1 MSLASGE
8 TLPSHA
14 DGLPQGLWGTG
25 LCWAPWPGGPGDTA
39 VLQLRD
45 SRKTEAGGEGELHS
59 MSEACVWAHWPGF
72 AVGDLDHWH
81 CGVFSG
87 QHVVQCRLELTKAQI
102 VVAWEECVQAIGWLK
117 ARLAD
122 IAIYIWGRWSV
133 TTHSCMYTLQHILQH
148 LHVASPGCLEG
159 MCLLRVVYLL
169 PLPGEALKFSL
180 F

>member
-1 MSLASGE
+1 MERANCTACLRPVFE
-8 TLPSHA
+8 HI
-14 DGLPQGLWGTG
+14 GLDLLWVTWTTGTG
-25 LCWAPWPGGPGDTA
+25 I
-39 VLQLRD
+39 
-45 SRKTEAGGEGELHS
+45 
-59 MSEACVWAHWPGF
+59 
-72 AVGDLDHWH
+72 
-81 CGVFSG
+81 FSG

-122 IAIYIWGRWSV
+122 IAIYIWGSV
-133 TTHSCMYTLQHILQH
+133 TTHSCMYTLQHTLQH